1 MQQLLLPLLAFVIL
15 MIPGILQFQIANQL
29 LFAFWLPLAILGS
42 AIGFL
47 IGKIENKTKRS
58 KYSYAFFGFLSGAVP
73 HLFAFVYVW
82 VAIGLD
88 ISIVYKGTIYSILSA
103 LLFYFIA
110 HISSLILR
118 LLTAFLAAAIIIIG
132 YAWWIL

>member
-1 MQQLLLPLLAFVIL
+1 M
-15 MIPGILQFQIANQL
+15 
-29 LFAFWLPLAILGS
+29 
-42 AIGFL
+42 
-47 IGKIENKTKRS
+47 
-58 KYSYAFFGFLSGAVP
+58 P